1 MKLNNSVK
9 TYLSEIGR
17 KGGKAKSPRKT
28 IANLANAKLRWAKRK
43 ELKYEAV

>member
-1 MKLNNSVK
+1 MKVNNSVK
-9 TYLSEIGR
+9 SYLSEIGR

-28 IANLANAKLRWAKRK
+28 LANIANAKSRWHKKK